1 MSLIDLSRMEKRQ
14 LAKKRILRELSCRKL
29 ARQNLIDF
37 TTYTKHD
44 YHIGQHHHLLCEKLE
59 AVERGEIDRLMVFM
73 PPRHGKSELASKR
86 FPAWFLGRN
95 PSKQIITASY
105 SAKLADKFG
114 RDVRNLVTS
123 NKFQCLFPDVTL
135 ATDSKAKDLWETNKG
150 GVFLTA
156 GVGGSM
162 TGYGGHLAIID
173 DPVKDRQD
181 AESEVMRENVWDWYK
196 SVLRTRIMPG
206 GAIIIVQTRWH
217 VDDLSGR
224 LLNEMNNGTGE
235 KWEVINLPAIA
246 NDSNDLLNRNIGDP
260 LWPEAY
266 NREELEQIKKA
277 VGERDWSALY
287 QGEPTLST
295 GSIFKVNMLNIVDAA
310 PTNSQVVRRWD
321 FAASK
326 DVGKYD
332 PDWTV
337 GVKMQ
342 RNTDGGYTIL
352 DIVRLRGLP
361 DEVEKTVKAVAS
373 QDGYDVKIVIP
384 QDPGQAGVAQAQY
397 YAKIL
402 SGYKIEA
409 VRETGDKATRADPF
423 ASQVNIG
430 NVSLLRANWNRTY
443 IDELAAFPSG
453 SHDDQ
458 IDASSGAFEQICL
471 KENITAF
478 YERMADGLIW

>member
-1 MSLIDLSRMEKRQ
+1 MAMSLINLSKEKKKQ
-14 LAKKRILRELSCRKL
+14 LAIKLIKNEIKNRKA
-29 ARQNLIDF
+29 ARNHLIDF
-37 TTYTKHD
+37 TTYTKRD
-44 YHIGQHHHLLCEKLE
+44 YKIGRHHHVLCEKLE
-59 AVERGEIDRLMVFM
+59 AVERGEIKRLMVFM

-95 PSKQIITASY
+95 PNRQIITASY

-114 RDVRNLVTS
+114 RDVRNIVAS
-123 NKFQCLFPDVTL
+123 SKFHNLFPEVTL

-181 AESEVMRENVWDWYK
+181 AESEVMRENIWDWYK
-196 SVLRTRIMPG
+196 SVLRTRIMPN

-224 LLNEMNNGTGE
+224 LLTEMKNGTGE
-235 KWEVINLPAIA
+235 QWEVVNLPAIA
-246 NDSNDLLNRNIGDP
+246 HEGDALNRKPGEA
-260 LWPEAY
+260 LWPDAY
-266 NREELEQIKKA
+266 NCEELDKIRKA

-295 GSIFKVNMLNIVDAA
+295 GSIFKVNQINIVEAA
-310 PTNSQVVRRWD
+310 PKVTQIVRRWD
-321 FAASK
+321 FAASR

-342 RNTDGGYTIL
+342 RNTDNSYTVL
-352 DIVRLRGLP
+352 DVVRFRGLP
-361 DEVEKTVKAVAS
+361 DEVEKTVMAIAS
-373 QDGYDVKIVIP
+373 QDGHNVKIVIP

-397 YAKIL
+397 YVKVLA
-402 SGYKIEA
+402 GYKVEA

-423 ASQVNIG
+423 ASQVNVG
-430 NVSLLRANWNRTY
+430 NVSLLRAPWNRVY
-443 IDELAAFPSG
+443 LDELAAFPSG

-458 IDASSGAFEQICL
+458 VDASSGAFEVIGL
-471 KENITAF
+471 KKTLKMPGWQGI
-478 YERMADGLIW
+478 MKI

>member
-1 MSLIDLSRMEKRQ
+1 MILLQK
-14 LAKKRILRELSCRKL
+14 AKKLAIEELKKRHD
-29 ARQNLIDF
+29 ARHYLSAF
-37 TTYTKHD
+37 TIYTKPD
-44 YHIGQHHHLLCEKLE
+44 YRAGLHLNLLCKKLE
-59 AVERGEIDRLMVFM
+59 AVERGEVKRLMVFM
-73 PPRHGKSELASKR
+73 PPRHGKSELISKR

-95 PSKQIITASY
+95 PTKQVITASY

-123 NKFQCLFPDVTL
+123 KYYRNIFSDVAL
-135 ATDSKAKDLWETNKG
+135 SIDSKAKDLWETNHG

-156 GVGGSM
+156 GIGGSM

-173 DPVKDRQD
+173 DPVKDRHE
-181 AESEVMRENVWDWYK
+181 AESQIMRDNVWDWYK

-224 LLNEMNNGTGE
+224 LLSQMKNDTGE

-246 NDSNDLLNRNIGDP
+246 NENDVLGRKKGEP

-266 NREELEQIKKA
+266 DRNELEQIRKA
-277 VGERDWSALY
+277 VGERDWYALY

-295 GSIFKVNMLNIVDAA
+295 GSIFKVNMLNIIDAA
-310 PTNSQVVRRWD
+310 PKPVQVVRRWD
-321 FAASK
+321 FAASR
-326 DVGKYD
+326 DIGKYD

-342 RNTDGGYTIL
+342 RNVDSGYTVL
-352 DIVRLRGLP
+352 DVVRLRGLP
-361 DEVEKTVKAVAS
+361 DEVIKTVKAVAS
-373 QDGYDVKIVIP
+373 QDGFDVKIVIP
-384 QDPGQAGVAQAQY
+384 QDPGQAGVAQVQY
-397 YAKIL
+397 YLKMLA
-402 SGYKIEA
+402 GYKIKA
-409 VRETGDKATRADPF
+409 IRETGNKIARADPF

-430 NVSLLRANWNRTY
+430 NVSLLRANWNRSY
-443 IDELAAFPSG
+443 LDELSDFPNG

-458 IDASSGAFEQICL
+458 VDASSGAFEAISLQRKLPKMPNWQGIM
-471 KENITAF
+471 NI
-478 YERMADGLIW
+478 